1 MEKIEIIK
9 NEIVKPKI
17 EFMKKETKFNII
29 KLGILALIPII
40 TLPYFFL
47 LCGYTVDMLGQMLGM
62 NYVEINELL
71 FIKEFLTP
79 FLLLFLI
86 SPLVLI
92 YKVIK
97 SFNLFS
103 ILFTLVYGFMVMILC
118 GGYVAFYTMPISI
131 IGLEV
136 NFDSMVKNLSTFGG
150 HTPIGYVLHN
160 FSTYIYQFM
169 FFIMLLLVPF
179 FIKTDK
185 ESIFEFDMRNWIK
198 FWVNL
203 SVAIYIGIFAISGYS
218 YIKDPSS
225 FMKSYN
231 DNYGFVVPLTTD
243 LEKLK
248 DHLLH
253 YDMRQKVGELEGEI
267 IH

>member
-1 MEKIEIIK
+1 ME
-9 NEIVKPKI
+9 
-17 EFMKKETKFNII
+17 KETKKNIV

-40 TLPYFFL
+40 TLPWFFL
-47 LCGYTVDMLGQMLGM
+47 LCGYTVDMFGEMLGKS
-62 NYVEINELL
+62 YVEINEAL
-71 FIKEFLTP
+71 FIEHFLTP

-86 SPLVLI
+86 SPIVLI
-92 YKVIK
+92 YKVVK

-103 ILFTLVYGFMVMILC
+103 VLFALVYGYMVMILC
-118 GGYVAFYTMPISI
+118 GSFIAFYTMPITI
-131 IGLEV
+131 RGLEV
-136 NFDSMVKNLSTFGG
+136 NFNTVVKYLSTFGG
-150 HTPIGYVLHN
+150 NTPIGYILHN
-160 FSTYIYQFM
+160 FSIYIYQFM

-185 ESIFEFDMRNWIK
+185 ESIFKFSMRNWTR

-203 SVAIYIGIFAISGYS
+203 SVFIYACIIGISGYS

-225 FMKSYN
+225 FMRSYN
-231 DNYGFVVPLTTD
+231 ANYGFVVPLTTD

-248 DHLLH
+248 YHLFN

-267 IH
+267 IHK